1 MAAKRS
7 ASAREDRGMYVP
19 IEQYITSMLAED
31 RAINE
36 RGVKVPDMRTLKI
49 YANPGVLRCLGFRAA
64 PDGDIN
70 AALGKG
76 GALRKTA
83 GVFAALTNRGLPPS
97 YTQSVIDDDTE
108 LDVFNPEE
116 DSPVNLAI
124 AQYDGQDGSGGLRGF
139 ALLQVKNG
147 DGTIVRAADQECS
160 KESATMEL
168 LVLGNA
174 AARVYSKM
182 GPRSQRSTPRGGNI
196 IRCVQFLGRE
206 LRRGIFL
213 FGLET
218 VVPLYE
224 YFGWRITTSAREATE
239 SICPIPEH
247 MLLRSGKAPSNI
259 GAFMKK
265 YGSDRDTHNAKQLAA
280 RQQDFP
286 GTTAEEIDDEYD
298 ARLTRLLGAIQGKKH
313 YAEMLKGADVGHAT
327 ESKAEAV
334 AEAREA
340 ARDQGYAMLLCPQLN
355 VYSEQYGDAGD
366 GKKAAAKQGGR
377 RKRKRTRK
385 RALRKRHRRTRHKKK
400 RRKTHKR
407 KRRRRTRKRRR

>member
-1 MAAKRS
+1 MAAKS
-7 ASAREDRGMYVP
+7 ASAREDTVYVP
-19 IEQYITSMLAED
+19 IEQYITSMQAED
-31 RAINE
+31 E
-36 RGVKVPDMRTLKI
+36 RGLKEVDMKTLKI
-49 YANPGVLRCLGFRAA
+49 YANPGVLRCLGLRAA
-64 PDGDIN
+64 PSGDIN

-83 GVFAALTNRGLPPS
+83 GVFAALTNGGLPPS
-97 YTQSVIDDDTE
+97 YTQGVLDDDTD
-108 LDVFNPEE
+108 LDYFNPEE

-124 AQYDGQDGSGGLRGF
+124 AQYDGRDGSGGLRGF
-139 ALLQVKNG
+139 AFLQVKNG
-147 DGTIVRAADQECS
+147 DGTIVRAAEQECS
-160 KESATMEL
+160 KETATMEL

-174 AARVYSKM
+174 AARVYSKR

-218 VVPLYE
+218 VVSLYE
-224 YFGWRITTSAREATE
+224 YFGWRITSAREAGE
-239 SICPIPEH
+239 SICPIPAR

-298 ARLTRLLGAIQGKKH
+298 TRLTHLTDALQGKKH
-313 YAEMLKGADVGHAT
+313 YVEMLKGADVGHAT
-327 ESKAEAV
+327 ESKAETV
-334 AEAREA
+334 ADARDA

-355 VYSEQYGDAGD
+355 VYSEQYVPPGD

-400 RRKTHKR
+400 RRKTHRGKR